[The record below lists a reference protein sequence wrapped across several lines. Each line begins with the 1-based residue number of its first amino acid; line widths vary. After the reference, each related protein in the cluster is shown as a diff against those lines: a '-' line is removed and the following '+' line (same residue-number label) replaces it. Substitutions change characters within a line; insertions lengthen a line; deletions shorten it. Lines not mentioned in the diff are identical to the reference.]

1 MHAAAGEVNT
11 RNQVMDTTRVLIIDD
26 KTLTR
31 RGLSL
36 LIEQQ
41 EDMKVVGEFECSP
54 DIREK
59 VSEAGP
65 DVILID
71 IDSSD
76 PRIFDLINV
85 LSDCSPTAYVL
96 ALSEEDDYAVVHHAL
111 QSGATGYLLKDASVD
126 ELYSAIRTVRSG
138 EVFMHPRVTTKLVGH
153 YLNRR
158 SNDSSESDPYD
169 KLSNR
174 EREIL
179 PLLSESLSNIEIG
192 VKLQISPYTVQTY
205 RQRIMRKLDLHNK
218 TDLLRYAIRKGLV
231 NLFS

>member
-1 MHAAAGEVNT
+1 MHAVAGEVNT

-41 EDMKVVGEFECSP
+41 EGMRVVGEFECSQ

-76 PRIFDLINV
+76 PRIFDVINV
-85 LSDCSPTAYVL
+85 LSDCSAKTYVL
-96 ALSEEDDYAVVHHAL
+96 ALSEEDDHTVVHHAF
-111 QSGATGYLLKDASVD
+111 QSGASGYLLKDASGE

-138 EVFMHPRVTTKLVGH
+138 EVFMQPRVTTALVGPS
-153 YLNRR
+153 LNQRR
-158 SNDSSESDPYD
+158 STSSGRTP
-169 KLSNR
+169 
-174 EREIL
+174 
-179 PLLSESLSNIEIG
+179 
-192 VKLQISPYTVQTY
+192 
-205 RQRIMRKLDLHNK
+205 
-218 TDLLRYAIRKGLV
+218 
-231 NLFS
+231 

>member
-1 MHAAAGEVNT
+1 MHPAAGEVNT
-11 RNQVMDTTRVLIIDD
+11 RNQVMDTTRVLIVDN

-41 EDMKVVGEFECSP
+41 EDMKVVGEFDCGP

-59 VSEAGP
+59 ACEAGP
-65 DVILID
+65 HVIVIDV
-71 IDSSD
+71 DSSD
-76 PRIFDLINV
+76 PRIFDVINV
-85 LSDCSPTAYVL
+85 LSDCSATAYVL
-96 ALSEEDDYAVVHHAL
+96 ALSEEEDHAVVHHAL
-111 QSGATGYLLKDASVD
+111 QSGASGYLLKDASVD

-205 RQRIMRKLDLHNK
+205 RQRVMRKLDLHNK

>member
-1 MHAAAGEVNT
+1 
-11 RNQVMDTTRVLIIDD
+11 MDTTRVLIIDD

-36 LIEQQ
+36 LVEQQ
-41 EDMKVVGEFECSP
+41 EDMKVVGEFDCSP
-54 DIREK
+54 DIRQK
-59 VSEAGP
+59 VSEARP
-65 DVILID
+65 HVILID
-71 IDSSD
+71 VDPSD
-76 PRIFDLINV
+76 PRIFDVINV
-85 LSDCSPTAYVL
+85 LSDRSAKAYVL
-96 ALSEEDDYAVVHHAL
+96 ALSDEDDHAVVHHAL
-111 QSGATGYLLKDASVD
+111 QSGALGYILKDASVE

-153 YLNRR
+153 YLNNR
-158 SNDSSESDPYD
+158 SNAPSESDPYET
-169 KLSNR
+169 LSNR

>member
-1 MHAAAGEVNT
+1 
-11 RNQVMDTTRVLIIDD
+11 MDTTRVLIVDN

-36 LIEQQ
+36 LIEQH
-41 EDMKVVGEFECSP
+41 EDMKVVGEFDCSP

-59 VSEAGP
+59 VCEAGP
-65 DVILID
+65 HVILID
-71 IDSSD
+71 LDSSD

-85 LSDCSPTAYVL
+85 LSDCSAKTYVL
-96 ALSEEDDYAVVHHAL
+96 ALSEEDDHAVVHRAL
-111 QSGATGYLLKDASVD
+111 QSGASGYLLKDASED

-192 VKLQISPYTVQTY
+192 VKLKISPYTVQTY

-231 NLFS
+231 NPFS

>member
-1 MHAAAGEVNT
+1 MCVSAGELHVST
-11 RNQVMDTTRVLIIDD
+11 QFMDTIRILIIDN
-26 KTLTR
+26 KPMVR

-36 LIEQQ
+36 LVEQQ
-41 EDMKVVGEFECSP
+41 RDMKVVGEFDRSS

-59 VSEAGP
+59 VVEARP

-71 IDSSD
+71 VNPSY
-76 PRIFDLINV
+76 PGIFDLINV
-85 LSDCSPTAYVL
+85 LSDYSEATFVL
-96 ALSEEDDYAVVHHAL
+96 VLSEEDEHSVVHQAL
-111 QSGATGYLLKDASVD
+111 QSGASGYILKDAAVE

-138 EVFMHPRVTTKLVGH
+138 EVFMHPRVTTRLVGH
-153 YLNRR
+153 YLNKR
-158 SNDSSESDPYD
+158 SAKSTESDPYD

-179 PLLSESLSNIEIG
+179 PLLAESRSNNEIG
-192 VKLQISPYTVQTY
+192 VQLQISPYTVQTH

-218 TDLLRYAIRKGLV
+218 TDLLRYALRRGLV